1 MKLSKDPVTLVI
13 ISDFTNK
20 FDACFL
26 DLIKERIQRKANVAS
41 RYNVYQL
48 ANAGQS
54 CASMGKVARY
64 MWPVRLAITII
75 IIIITVTIIVLTI
88 VTIIITIIMVI
99 IVITTITIITTLGI
113 VAKKKL

>member
-1 MKLSKDPVTLVI
+1 MDM
-13 ISDFTNK
+13 
-20 FDACFL
+20 
-26 DLIKERIQRKANVAS
+26 ERIQRKANVAS

-48 ANAGQS
+48 ADAGQS

-99 IVITTITIITTLGI
+99 ITITTITFITTLGL
-113 VAKKKL
+113 VAKKKVIK